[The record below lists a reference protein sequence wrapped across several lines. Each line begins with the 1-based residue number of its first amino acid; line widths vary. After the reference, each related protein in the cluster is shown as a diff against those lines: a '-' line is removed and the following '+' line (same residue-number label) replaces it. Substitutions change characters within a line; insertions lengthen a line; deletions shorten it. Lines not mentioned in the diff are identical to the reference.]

1 MNSPKQ
7 PSPNF
12 LHKSF
17 ERNEDELKTQFRT
30 KVMEQI
36 PMAEIKLQYNKEV
49 LAKDRIK
56 ILDSKQAS
64 DLFRALW
71 DEGNLELQEQF
82 KVLYLNNFNQVI
94 GLYPHSQGSITGTL
108 VDVRLILVGAL
119 KCGAVG
125 MIACHNHPSSNT
137 KPSQSDKMLTQKIKH
152 ASELLDI
159 NFLDHIILTK
169 DHFYSFADDGNL

>member
-7 PSPNF
+7 PSSNVPHQSLETN
-12 LHKSF
+12 KK
-17 ERNEDELKTQFRT
+17 ELKTQFRS
-30 KVMEQI
+30 KVLEQI

-49 LAKDRIK
+49 SAKDRIK

-64 DLFRALW
+64 EVLRALW
-71 DEGNLELQEQF
+71 DEGKLELQEQF
-82 KVLYLNNFNQVI
+82 KILYLNNFNQVI
-94 GLYPHSQGSITGTL
+94 SLYPHSQGGINSTL
-108 VDVRLILVGAL
+108 ADVRLILVGAL

-125 MIACHNHPSSNT
+125 LIACHNHPSSNT
-137 KPSQSDKMLTQKIKH
+137 KPSESDKMLTQKIKQ
-152 ASELLDI
+152 ASEFLDI